1 MNCCICGPVKNCG
14 PYLTKVF
21 ENIEKIGS
29 LFDDYKILIF
39 YDKSNDNT
47 LDLLK
52 EYQAKNPRLL
62 FYVNNQP
69 LSPFRTHNIA
79 YARNHCLKYIRENIQ
94 TYPYFIMMDLDDVN
108 CKEVNIEPLRNSLK
122 RDCWDGLS
130 FNSSP
135 SYYDIWGLS
144 IYPYCFSYNHFND
157 NYNYHAIIK
166 DYVMKLLRNLK
177 PGELLP
183 CISSFYGFSIY
194 RTIKFL
200 DTYYDGR
207 VRLDLFPKEYISF
220 HLKAQKSRKIVYKD
234 YGHIKGR
241 YEDCEHRA
249 FHQMARSKSN
259 ARIMISPEVMFS

>member
-14 PYLTKVF
+14 PYLTKVLD
-21 ENIEKIGS
+21 NIEKIGS

-52 EYQAKNPRLL
+52 EYQIKNHRLF
-62 FYVNNQP
+62 FYVNTQP
-69 LSPFRTHNIA
+69 LSQFRTHNIA
-79 YARNHCLKYIRENIQ
+79 NARNFCLKYIRQNIE
-94 TYPYFIMMDLDDVN
+94 TYPYFVMMDFDDVN
-108 CKEVNIEPLRNSLK
+108 CKEINIEPLRNSLK

-130 FNSSP
+130 FNTSP

-157 NYNYHAIIK
+157 NFKYHGIIK
-166 DYVMKLLRNLK
+166 DYVMSLLQKLK

-183 CISSFYGFSIY
+183 CISSFNGFSIY

-207 VRLDLFPKEYISF
+207 VRLDLFPKDYINF

-241 YEDCEHRA
+241 YEDCEHRT

-259 ARIMISPEVMFS
+259 ARIMISPEVLFS